1 MPTSLAQVL
10 TNLLIY
16 YRQGDRVA
24 GVTFPWTREETPS
37 AVSLLLLRP
46 RWVLAA
52 KHLQLGSG
60 EGVLNGQGLTVQC
73 GFRGYGQEGQK
84 LLSKYFRQ
92 PLSSVWFFV
101 SDLFDM
107 VHFQSLYLICFNI
120 ASILYFEFLTARHV
134 GLLSSPSSLCMPHNR
149 PINQRQ
155 GAEARNMTLLGK
167 PED

>member
-107 VHFQSLYLICFNI
+107 VHFQSLY
-120 ASILYFEFLTARHV
+120 
-134 GLLSSPSSLCMPHNR
+134 
-149 PINQRQ
+149 
-155 GAEARNMTLLGK
+155 
-167 PED
+167 